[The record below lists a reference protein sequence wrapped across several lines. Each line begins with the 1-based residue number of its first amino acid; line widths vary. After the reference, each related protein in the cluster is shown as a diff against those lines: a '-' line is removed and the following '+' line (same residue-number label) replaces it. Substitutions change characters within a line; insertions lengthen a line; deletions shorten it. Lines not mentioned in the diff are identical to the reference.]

1 MSERIDLTQFE
12 GLGDWEVVPQPDGEY
27 AIVTGRDNSSLEEA
41 NTIAKLPTLIAEL
54 KRCYDLIDKFHF
66 MYGDSFEESFW
77 IATCK
82 PDGEGQCSVTINS
95 YEILMQMVAAN
106 VVEIPEYSH
115 DHTELILLECEC
127 GVTHE
132 EWLESKN

>member
-54 KRCYDLIDKFHF
+54 KRCYEKIDRLLETIYSWGYVMCPRSNEWFEWD
-66 MYGDSFEESFW
+66 YGCQS
-77 IATCK
+77 
-82 PDGEGQCSVTINS
+82 
-95 YEILMQMVAAN
+95 EICA
-106 VVEIPEYSH
+106 SH
-115 DHTELILLECEC
+115 DDDCRELVEA
-127 GVTHE
+127 
-132 EWLESKN
+132 SQ

>member
-1 MSERIDLTQFE
+1 MSNKRTQTYEEEIAELRNAHFDTRLDERVATAAMFNRLLD
-12 GLGDWEVVPQPDGEY
+12 
-27 AIVTGRDNSSLEEA
+27 
-41 NTIAKLPTLIAEL
+41 EL

-66 MYGDSFEESFW
+66 VYGDSFEESFW

-82 PDGEGQCSVTINS
+82 PDGEGQCSVTVNS
-95 YEILMQMVAAN
+95 YETLMKMVAAD